1 MFHFCMLP
9 SSKKII
15 CYLALLTVVF
25 SATMQAQQQLI
36 RFDQPDHDRW
46 FYPHNTTP
54 GTRPQASVFSALP
67 MSGGL
72 DDRWGFF
79 LLGFDTFDLLPLN
92 LPPDCYRIRSVKL
105 TATVGTH
112 ENFRYDPTYDSW
124 RTYATTTRDAEVA
137 DADIGRPVELSGV
150 GFRQGFTA
158 RTFTEISPHGS
169 SNPGMRHAFPLGYTT
184 VGEARD
190 VSSNVTMQFES
201 VPWAIGQAPIAAGS
215 LVPEETRFSFDLNL
229 NLPGVTRYLQQSLS
243 LGRLWFSLHSMHPA
257 FEQGGEFA
265 SFYTKDDIGH
275 ELFGG
280 LAPTLELEVEI
291 VHPLNLQINGQQVT
305 LQWPSYAGNRYVLQA
320 SPNLSPGSWQ
330 NLHQQDVVQDGSSQ
344 FSVPFS
350 PGSRFFRLSLQPS
363 AL

>member
-1 MFHFCMLP
+1 MIAVL
-9 SSKKII
+9 S
-15 CYLALLTVVF
+15 ALSLWG
-25 SATMQAQQQLI
+25 SADACAQNQIL

-67 MSGGL
+67 MSSGL

-79 LLGFDTFDLLPLN
+79 LIGFDTFDLLPLN
-92 LPPDCYRIRSVKL
+92 LPPECYRVRSVKL

-124 RTYATTTRDAEVA
+124 RTYATTSRDAEIA

-169 SNPGMRHAFPLGYTT
+169 SNPGMRNAFPLGYTD

-190 VSSNVTMQFES
+190 VSSNVTQQFETN
-201 VPWAIGQAPIAAGS
+201 PWAVGQAPLAAGS
-215 LVPEETRFSFDLNL
+215 LVPEETRFTFSLDLA
-229 NLPGVTRYLQQSLS
+229 LPGVTRYLQQSLS

-291 VHPLNLQINGQQVT
+291 AHPIHLEMVGSQVA
-305 LQWPSYAGNRYVLQA
+305 LRWPSYAGNRYILQA
-320 SPNLSPGSWQ
+320 SNDLTPNSWQ
-330 NLHQQDVVQDGSSQ
+330 NLYQQDVTQNGTSH
-344 FSVPFS
+344 FAVPFTQ
-350 PGSRFFRLSLQPS
+350 GSRFFRLVLQPS